1 MLFALP
7 ATAEK
12 WYRDFEYNGIY
23 YSVLDEE
30 ALTCQTSAGE
40 LEPGA
45 IKPEDGGMYAYGPT
59 NLDIPGRVTDGKK
72 IYTVIGI
79 GEGSF
84 YKVYRTEHITLP
96 STLQYIQSSAFSF
109 DEQLKSITLPE
120 SLTEIGQYAFYSCD
134 DLETIDLPESI
145 ITIGARAFDGCI
157 KVSNVYIPKSLN
169 TIGVHAF
176 PLQASLTV
184 DKDNQSFSDEDGIL
198 FNKDKSVLIQCP
210 STRSGAYE
218 IPHTVS
224 TIEQLAFNKCK
235 ITKAVVPNSV
245 TAIHNEAFRDC
256 ESLEYLYIDNPTEIG
271 VCAFYDCKNLKDVYY
286 ASANPIPFGKATFSA
301 EAYTKATLHV
311 REEALDL
318 IRQIFPWGLFSNT
331 AIYDFSGISDI
342 EIDEDTTCEV
352 YTTNGVRVGNST
364 ENLIPGVY
372 IVRRGSDVQK
382 LIIK

>member
-1 MLFALP
+1 MLLALP
-7 ATAEK
+7 ATA
-12 WYRDFEYNGIY
+12 RIFQYNGIY
-23 YSVLDEE
+23 YTVLDEE
-30 ALTCQTSAGE
+30 ALTCRTRDGSSGA
-40 LEPGA
+40 GA
-45 IKPEDGGMYAYGPT
+45 IIPEGDDMYVNGPT
-59 NLDIPGRVTDGKK
+59 NLDIPARVTDGEK
-72 IYTVIGI
+72 IYTVIGV
-79 GEGSF
+79 GSRSF
-84 YKVYRTEHITLP
+84 IYLRRSEHITLP
-96 STLQYIQSSAFSF
+96 STLQYIQDEAFAF
-109 DEQLKSITLPE
+109 NGQLKSITLPE
-120 SLTEIGQYAFYSCD
+120 SLTEIGQSAFNTCD

-145 ITIGARAFDGCI
+145 ITIGAGAFAGCI

-184 DKDNQSFSDEDGIL
+184 DKDNQSFTDEDGIL

-245 TAIHNEAFRDC
+245 TAIHDKAFRDC

-271 VCAFYDCKNLKDVYY
+271 VYAFYGCKNLKDVYY

-331 AIYDFSGISDI
+331 AIYDFSGISNI

-352 YTTNGVRVGNST
+352 YTTNGVRVGDST
-364 ENLIPGVY
+364 ENLVPGIYV
-372 IVRRGSDVQK
+372 VRRGNDVQK